1 MRACAEHGTE
11 AWLGNQRLKGIEE
24 HDSTSPGFCHSPDV
38 GCLLCTGMGMFTASD
53 CPPQW
58 GSTFHEQ
65 TDSLGRRQGLSER
78 VMVSG
83 PRPRHVWLPVQS
95 LHAPPRAL
103 QALKDL
109 ACHSSAEAKQTC
121 HKPPQ
126 LTSVW
131 STLNGFWKSE
141 SFSLIPSSW
150 AICRGGKASHPPPS
164 PASCSPAGHSL
175 HGGTQAQSP
184 ADMGEVMTPRNPG
197 QHRTPWDGVSTCQG
211 LAQKIRPSI
220 RARLQADARLTAQCE
235 TEGSSP
241 PAPQSL
247 PG

>member
-1 MRACAEHGTE
+1 
-11 AWLGNQRLKGIEE
+11 
-24 HDSTSPGFCHSPDV
+24 
-38 GCLLCTGMGMFTASD
+38 
-53 CPPQW
+53 
-58 GSTFHEQ
+58 
-65 TDSLGRRQGLSER
+65 
-78 VMVSG
+78 MVSG
-83 PRPRHVWLPVQS
+83 PRPRHVWLQVQS
-95 LHAPPRAL
+95 LHALPRAL

-109 ACHSSAEAKQTC
+109 ACHRSAEAKQTC

-150 AICRGGKASHPPPS
+150 AICRGGRASHPLPS

-184 ADMGEVMTPRNPG
+184 GRCGPGDDPKEPR
-197 QHRTPWDGVSTCQG
+197 STQNSLGWHLNMPRLSTENTTKGCHS
-211 LAQKIRPSI
+211 AP
-220 RARLQADARLTAQCE
+220 LQADARLMAQCE
-235 TEGSSP
+235 TEGSGP